1 MPVNLPS
8 CQAKLLINIPNITA
22 ANFFV
27 NMLMK
32 ILDICS
38 FHGHIQ
44 ATSLTTMQS
53 FFATEAMFNMTI
65 SGHIDIQNFAK

>member
-1 MPVNLPS
+1 
-8 CQAKLLINIPNITA
+8 
-22 ANFFV
+22 
-27 NMLMK
+27 MLMK

-38 FHGHIQ
+38 FHEHIQ